1 MLSKQFKNSL
11 VNINSYL
18 ILLFPFALVS
28 GPLIPEIFLFVI
40 VFSFVYLVQSEKK
53 FKYFNNNF
61 FKIFLFFFNNKY
73 LFFII
78 FILFQLKIV
87 YFTSDLDFFSL
98 AIYFFIS
105 ENSKL
110 KHQMFISFS
119 VLILILFIDSTI
131 QFFF

>member
-53 FKYFNNNF
+53 FKYFNNIF
-61 FKIFLFFFNNKY
+61 FKIFLFFF
-73 LFFII
+73 LII
-78 FILFQLKIV
+78 NISSFYNFYSILIKNSI
-87 YFTSDLDFFSL
+87 FTSDLDFFL
-98 AIYFFIS
+98 
-105 ENSKL
+105 
-110 KHQMFISFS
+110 
-119 VLILILFIDSTI
+119 
-131 QFFF
+131 